1 MAAPDPIGLFAQKT
15 DAELLYLAQHGQRY
29 PAAVVQGA
37 VQELQRRGLI
47 PEELPEPA
55 ARPVAA
61 PPAAPEPTGWAL
73 LREISRGVFWPRPG
87 YFITPILL
95 WLNLLAYAL
104 LGMTGSDVVAPKAA
118 DLLRWGANF
127 SPLTLHGEPWRL
139 VTSCFLHG
147 GPAHLLLNMSSL
159 VFLGLMTEGLTGRWR
174 LLLVYLLSGVGGSL
188 LSLWWHTQ
196 GVLSVGASGAVF
208 GLYGLLLATL
218 ALHPTSFDRS
228 ARRTVLLFIFYLM
241 ASSLAGGLETHAT
254 DNAAHVGGLLSGLVL
269 GSLWPRRAHQA

>member
-1 MAAPDPIGLFAQKT
+1 MAEPDPTNLFAQKT

-37 VQELQRRGLI
+37 VQELQHRGLI
-47 PEELPEPA
+47 PQELPET
-55 ARPVAA
+55 ARRPLPP
-61 PPAAPEPTGWAL
+61 PPAAPEVTGWAL
-73 LREISRGVFWPRPG
+73 LREISRGIFRPRPG
-87 YFITPILL
+87 YYVTPILL

-104 LGMTGSDVVAPKAA
+104 LVATGTDPVAPAAA
-118 DLLRWGANF
+118 DLVRWGANF
-127 SPLTLHGEPWRL
+127 SPLTLHGQPWRL
-139 VTSCFLHG
+139 LTSCFLHG
-147 GPAHLLLNMSSL
+147 GPAHLLMNMSSL

-188 LSLWWHTQ
+188 LSLWWHAQ
-196 GVLSVGASGAVF
+196 GVLSVGASGAIF

-241 ASSLAGGLETHAT
+241 AGSLASGLEAHTT
-254 DNAAHVGGLLSGLVL
+254 DNAAHIGGLLTGLVL
-269 GSLWPRRAHQA
+269 GGLWPRRTA